1 MVKVTPA
8 ILDRL
13 HGPGRTAAIQIEAR
27 RHVRGG
33 VPQSPEKFK
42 GGESVKPKR
51 RFPAP
56 SRLYKVQD
64 TLRLSVLHQDVRE
77 IIVPEVVPSHDDAA
91 GCRGIRTPAGDP
103 HCSSTGP
110 QRHYPGCRCK
120 SYSIIL
126 RRIWPKEWKVRS
138 ACRPRLPGRFVWSS
152 SVMRRSRLCGLRRT
166 RRRGPSQ
173 VR

>member
-13 HGPGRTAAIQIEAR
+13 HGPGRTAAIQSEAR

-56 SRLYKVQD
+56 SRLYKVQE

-77 IIVPEVVPSHDDAA
+77 IIVPEVVPSHADAA
-91 GCRGIRTPAGDP
+91 MGVEGIQDALLVIRTVHPPVHND
-103 HCSSTGP
+103 T
-110 QRHYPGCRCK
+110 
-120 SYSIIL
+120 I
-126 RRIWPKEWKVRS
+126 
-138 ACRPRLPGRFVWSS
+138 
-152 SVMRRSRLCGLRRT
+152 
-166 RRRGPSQ
+166 Q
-173 VR
+173 VVVVNLTA